1 MSVRL
6 REATVK
12 NRWLVRRALL
22 LLGSLMAVEVRANLL
37 TVVPGGDSGPTLAG
51 VPQVPA
57 EPATGPGAIN
67 LHLLANDAADE
78 RPFPGSEEDWQELL
92 DPAALRAASLE
103 GDAESAARIL
113 ESAYRPS
120 YFAGNMG
127 GDGAMR
133 PFLAG
138 EFMPIAS
145 PFGPG
150 GLGAP
155 IITQPLVQDLVPAN
169 DSVVSEDAGGRSV
182 ARPAVNERFVDLGAK
197 EDRESHSSALII
209 VALLALAGGLQLAG
223 MAAEKGR
230 RG

>member
-1 MSVRL
+1 M
-6 REATVK
+6 K
-12 NRWLVRRALL
+12 NRWLFRRALL
-22 LLGSLMAVEVRANLL
+22 LLGSLMAVEVRASLL

-57 EPATGPGAIN
+57 EPATGPPAID
-67 LHLLANDAADE
+67 LHLPANDAADE
-78 RPFPGSEEDWQELL
+78 RPFLGSDEDWQELL

-113 ESAYRPS
+113 ESAYRLS
-120 YFAGNMG
+120 YFAGNTG
-127 GDGAMR
+127 GDGAMQ
-133 PFLAG
+133 PFLAA
-138 EFMPIAS
+138 EFMPISS

-150 GLGAP
+150 GLGAL
-155 IITQPLVQDLVPAN
+155 TVMQPLVQDLVPAGDSLVSDPSRSPDEN
-169 DSVVSEDAGGRSV
+169 DRRASV
-182 ARPAVNERFVDLGAK
+182 APVVANDRFVDLGAK

-223 MAAEKGR
+223 MAAEKRR